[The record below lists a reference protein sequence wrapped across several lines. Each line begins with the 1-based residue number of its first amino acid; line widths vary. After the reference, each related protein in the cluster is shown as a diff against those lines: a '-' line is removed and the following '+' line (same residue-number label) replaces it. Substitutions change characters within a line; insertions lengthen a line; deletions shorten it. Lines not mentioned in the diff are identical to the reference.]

1 MAFSYSHLLTN
12 SVPHTHFLHLVQIAV
27 DEVSRLAWNPW
38 VFMLTNHFEY
48 VTFDAYVYVKSSIER
63 QRESPHEWSNF
74 IDLYQE
80 GRRGDMSK
88 L

>member
-1 MAFSYSHLLTN
+1 
-12 SVPHTHFLHLVQIAV
+12 
-27 DEVSRLAWNPW
+27 
-38 VFMLTNHFEY
+38 MLTNHFEY
-48 VTFDAYVYVKSSIER
+48 VAVDAADYIKSPIER